1 MTALHDRPAPSQR
14 PSALIVDDDAMLRL
28 LARAALEQEGLAV
41 EEAADGKDALAVFE
55 RLRPD
60 IVLLDVMMP
69 GGMDGFDT
77 CIALRRLPGGNRTPI
92 LMLTGLDDTESI
104 TRAYEAGATDFAQK
118 PFNGTI
124 LGHRVRY
131 LLRANSTVEALRK
144 SEAYLANAQRIAH
157 LGNWEW
163 NLTTQAFHLSE
174 EGRRLLGR
182 PDPDACATYDA
193 YLQCVHPDD
202 RTHVSEAFA
211 DAVAQRT
218 GLSLDHRM
226 CGPDGAIRIVHQ
238 QGELVCNEAG
248 RPAALVGTIQDITE
262 RKRAQEHLD
271 FLAYYDSLTGLP
283 NRLLYRDRLAQAVA
297 DAQRQGHLAAT
308 LLLDLDRFKLIND
321 TLGHQ
326 QGDRLLQEVSDR
338 LKSCVRTSDS
348 VGRPQEDHAPLAGV
362 WERGSSLARLGGDEF
377 TILLNRIA
385 GAPDAAKVAR
395 RILASLAKP
404 FHLDG
409 QEVFISASIGIALFP
424 LDGESADQLLKNA
437 DTATY
442 HAKQSGR
449 SNYQFYSQSMNASA
463 GERLAI
469 ENRLHKAL
477 EREEFLLHYQP
488 LVALDTGRII
498 GAEALVRWQHPELG
512 LVSPMQFIPI
522 AEETGLIIP
531 LGEWVLQRACA
542 QTRVWHEM
550 GLGGLRVAVNLSARQ
565 FQRQNLLHVVT
576 RILLA
581 TDLNPRCLDLELTES
596 MIMQDGESSMATLRE
611 LRALGVHLSMD
622 DFGTG
627 YSSLSYLRR
636 LPLDTLKID
645 RSFVKDCTVNQEDA
659 TIIKAIIAM
668 SHSLK
673 LQVLAEGIET
683 EEQMAFLRTAGCDEA
698 QGYLFSR
705 PMPAEQLTDVLKASV
720 HRKGRLA
727 PVTT

>member
-1 MTALHDRPAPSQR
+1 MTGSSDIRSAPPRPLALV
-14 PSALIVDDDAMLRL
+14 VDDEAMPRL
-28 LARAALEQEGLAV
+28 LARAALEQAGLVV
-41 EEAADGKDALAVFE
+41 EEAGGGDEALAAFT

-69 GGMDGFDT
+69 GKDGFQT
-77 CIALRRLPGGNRTPI
+77 CADLRRLPGGERTPI
-92 LMLTGLDDTESI
+92 LMLTGLDDTDSI
-104 TRAYEAGATDFAQK
+104 TLAYEAGATDFVQK
-118 PFNGTI
+118 PLNGTI
-124 LGHRVRY
+124 LGHRARY
-131 LLRANSTVEALRK
+131 LLRAGSTLAALRK
-144 SEAYLANAQRIAH
+144 SEACLANAQRIAR

-163 NLTTQAFHLSE
+163 TLATDAFHLSE
-174 EGRRLLGR
+174 EGRRILGR
-182 PDPDACATYDA
+182 PEPDACITHAA
-193 YLQCVHPDD
+193 YLQCIHPDD
-202 RTHVSEAFA
+202 QRLVDDAF
-211 DAVAQRT
+211 DATVTQQTR
-218 GLSLDHRM
+218 LSVDHRM

-238 QGELVCNEAG
+238 EGEVVCDDAG
-248 RPAALVGTIQDITE
+248 RPVTLVGTIQDITE

-297 DAQRQGHLAAT
+297 DAQRHGHLAAT

-338 LKSCVRTSDS
+338 LKACVRNSDS
-348 VGRPQEDHAPLAGV
+348 VGRPHDNAPPQAGV
-362 WERGSSLARLGGDEF
+362 WDRSASLARLGGDEF

-404 FHLDG
+404 FRLDG
-409 QEVFISASIGIALFP
+409 QDVFVTASIGIAIFP

-437 DTATY
+437 DTAMY

-449 SNYQFYSQSMNASA
+449 STYQFYSQSMNASA

-477 EREEFLLHYQP
+477 AQEEFLLHYQP
-488 LVALDTGRII
+488 LVALETGRII
-498 GAEALVRWQHPELG
+498 GVEALVRWQHPELG
-512 LVSPMQFIPI
+512 LVPPMQFIPI

-531 LGEWVLQRACA
+531 LGEWVLQTACA
-542 QTRVWHEM
+542 QARAWHEM
-550 GLGGLRVAVNLSARQ
+550 GLAGLRVAVNLSARQ
-565 FQRQNLLHVVT
+565 FQRQNLLHVIT

-581 TDLNPRCLDLELTES
+581 TDLNPRCLDMELTES
-596 MIMQDGESSMATLRE
+596 MMMQDGESTSATLRE
-611 LRALGVHLSMD
+611 LQALGVRLSMD

-645 RSFVKDCTVNQEDA
+645 RSFVKDCTGNQEDA

-673 LQVLAEGIET
+673 LTVLAEGIET
-683 EEQMAFLRTAGCDEA
+683 EGQLAFLRAAGCDEA
-698 QGYLFSR
+698 QGYYFSK
-705 PMPAEQLTDVLKASV
+705 PMAAEPLTSLLKTTILERRSS
-720 HRKGRLA
+720 
-727 PVTT
+727 VTTAV

>member
-1 MTALHDRPAPSQR
+1 MMSLCDMPPSNPHPLALV
-14 PSALIVDDDAMLRL
+14 VDDDARLRL
-28 LARAALEQEGLAV
+28 LARTFLEQAGLVV
-41 EEAADGKDALAVFE
+41 EEAASGEAALAAFE
-55 RLRPD
+55 QRHPD
-60 IVLLDVMMP
+60 IVLLDVTMP
-69 GGMDGFDT
+69 GMDGFEA
-77 CIALRRLPGGNRTPI
+77 CAALRRLPGGDRTPI
-92 LMLTGLDDTESI
+92 VMLTGPDDGESI
-104 TRAYEAGATDFAQK
+104 TRAYEADATDFAQK
-118 PFNGTI
+118 PLNGAI
-124 LGHRVRY
+124 LAHRVRY
-131 LLRANSTVEALRK
+131 LLRVNSTVEALRK
-144 SEAYLANAQRIAH
+144 SEACLANAQRIAH
-157 LGNWEW
+157 MGNWEW

-174 EGRRLLGR
+174 EGRRILGR
-182 PDPDACATYDA
+182 PEPDACITHAA

-202 RTHVSEAFA
+202 QRLVKDAF
-211 DAVAQRT
+211 DATVTQQTR
-218 GLSLDHRM
+218 LSVDHRM

-238 QGELVCNEAG
+238 EGEVACDAAG

-297 DAQRQGHLAAT
+297 DAQRHGHLAAT

-338 LKSCVRTSDS
+338 LKTCVRNSDS
-348 VGRPQEDHAPLAGV
+348 VGRPHDNRPSPAGV
-362 WERGSSLARLGGDEF
+362 RDRSASLARLGGDEF

-409 QEVFISASIGIALFP
+409 QDVFVTVSIGIAIFP

-437 DTATY
+437 DTAMY

-449 SNYQFYSQSMNASA
+449 NTYQFYSQSMNASA

-477 EREEFLLHYQP
+477 DREEFLLHYQP
-488 LVALDTGRII
+488 LVALETGRII
-498 GAEALVRWQHPELG
+498 GVEALVRWQHPELG
-512 LVSPMQFIPI
+512 LVPPMQFISI

-531 LGEWVLQRACA
+531 LGEWVLQQACA
-542 QTRVWHEM
+542 QARAWHEV
-550 GLGGLRVAVNLSARQ
+550 GLAGLRVAVNLSARQ
-565 FQRQNLLHVVT
+565 FQRQNLLHVIT

-596 MIMQDGESSMATLRE
+596 MMMQDGESTSATLRE
-611 LRALGVHLSMD
+611 LQALGVRLSMD

-659 TIIKAIIAM
+659 TIIKAIVAM

-673 LQVLAEGIET
+673 LKVLAEGIET
-683 EEQMAFLRTAGCDEA
+683 EDQLAFLRAAGCDEA
-698 QGYLFSR
+698 QGYYFSK
-705 PMPAEQLTDVLKASV
+705 PMAAEPLTSLLK
-720 HRKGRLA
+720 
-727 PVTT
+727 TTMLERRSSITTAV

>member
-1 MTALHDRPAPSQR
+1 MDGSTSRPLALLVLQDAAP
-14 PSALIVDDDAMLRL
+14 RL
-28 LARAALEQEGLAV
+28 LARVSLEEAGLVV
-41 EEAADGKDALAVFE
+41 EEASSGQEALVAFE

-69 GGMDGFDT
+69 RMDGLET
-77 CIALRRLPGGNRTPI
+77 CVALRRLPGGNRTPV
-92 LMLTGLDDTESI
+92 LMLTGLDDTDSI
-104 TRAYEAGATDFAQK
+104 TRAYEAGAADFVQK
-118 PFNGTI
+118 PLNGAI
-124 LGHRVRY
+124 LAHRVRY
-131 LLRANSTVEALRK
+131 LLRISSTVEALRK

-157 LGNWEW
+157 IGNWEW
-163 NLTTQAFHLSE
+163 NLLTQAFHLSE
-174 EGRRLLGR
+174 EGRRLLGQ
-182 PDPDACATYDA
+182 PEPDACITRTA

-202 RTHVSEAFA
+202 QRLVEDAFA
-211 DAVAQRT
+211 SAVTQRT
-218 GLSLDHRM
+218 RLSLDHRL
-226 CGPDGAIRIVHQ
+226 CCPDGTVRIVHQ
-238 QGELVCNEAG
+238 EGEVACDEAG
-248 RPAALVGTIQDITE
+248 RPTALVGTIQDITE

-297 DAQRQGHLAAT
+297 DAQRHGHLAAT

-338 LKSCVRTSDS
+338 LKACVRNSDS
-348 VGRPQEDHAPLAGV
+348 VGRPHEDHAPLAGTCD
-362 WERGSSLARLGGDEF
+362 RTASLARLGGDEF

-409 QEVFISASIGIALFP
+409 QEVFVSASIGIAMFP

-437 DTATY
+437 DTAMY

-449 SNYQFYSQSMNASA
+449 SVYQFYSQSMNASA

-477 EREEFLLHYQP
+477 DREEFLLHYQP
-488 LVALDTGRII
+488 LIALETGRII
-498 GAEALVRWQHPELG
+498 GVEALVRWQHPELG
-512 LVSPMQFIPI
+512 LVPPMQFIPI
-522 AEETGLIIP
+522 AEETGLIVP

-550 GLGGLRVAVNLSARQ
+550 GFAGLRVAVNLSARQ
-565 FQRQNLLHVVT
+565 FQRQNLLHTIT

-581 TDLNPRCLDLELTES
+581 TDLHPRCLDLELTES
-596 MIMQDGESSMATLRE
+596 MMMQDGESASTTLRE
-611 LRALGVHLSMD
+611 LRELGVRLSMD

-636 LPLDTLKID
+636 LPLDTVKID
-645 RSFVKDCTVNQEDA
+645 RSFVKDCTTNQEDA
-659 TIIKAIIAM
+659 TIIKAIISM

-673 LQVLAEGIET
+673 LKVLAEGIET
-683 EEQMAFLRTAGCDEA
+683 GDQLAVLRAAGCDEA
-698 QGYLFSR
+698 QGYHFSK
-705 PMPAEQLTDVLKASV
+705 PLAADQITGLLKANALEKRSFTPT
-720 HRKGRLA
+720 A
-727 PVTT
+727 A

>member
-1 MTALHDRPAPSQR
+1 MPPSNPHPMALV
-14 PSALIVDDDAMLRL
+14 VDDDAMLRL
-28 LARAALEQEGLAV
+28 LARTSLEQAGLVV
-41 EEAADGKDALAVFE
+41 EEAASGQEALAAFE
-55 RLRPD
+55 QRRPD
-60 IVLLDVMMP
+60 IVLLDVLMP
-69 GGMDGFDT
+69 GMDGFEA
-77 CIALRRLPGGNRTPI
+77 CAALRRLPGGDRTPI
-92 LMLTGLDDTESI
+92 VMLTGLDDGESI

-118 PFNGTI
+118 PLNGTI
-124 LGHRVRY
+124 LAHRVRY
-131 LLRANSTVEALRK
+131 LLRVNSTVEALRK

-157 LGNWEW
+157 MGNWEW

-174 EGRRLLGR
+174 EGRRILGR
-182 PDPDACATYDA
+182 PELDACITHAA

-202 RTHVSEAFA
+202 QRLVKDAFDATVS
-211 DAVAQRT
+211 QQTR
-218 GLSLDHRM
+218 LSVDHRM

-238 QGELVCNEAG
+238 EGEVACDAAG

-297 DAQRQGHLAAT
+297 DAQRHGHLAAT

-338 LKSCVRTSDS
+338 LKTCVRNSDS
-348 VGRPQEDHAPLAGV
+348 VGRPHDNHPPPTGV
-362 WERGSSLARLGGDEF
+362 WDRSASLARLGGDEF

-409 QEVFISASIGIALFP
+409 QDVFVTASIGIAIFP

-437 DTATY
+437 DTAMY

-449 SNYQFYSQSMNASA
+449 STYQFYSQSMNASA

-477 EREEFLLHYQP
+477 DREEFLLHYQP
-488 LVALDTGRII
+488 LVALETGRII
-498 GAEALVRWQHPELG
+498 GVEALVRWQHPELG
-512 LVSPMQFIPI
+512 LVPPMQFISI

-531 LGEWVLQRACA
+531 LGEWVLQKACA
-542 QTRVWHEM
+542 QARAWHEM
-550 GLGGLRVAVNLSARQ
+550 GLAGLRVAVNLSARQ
-565 FQRQNLLHVVT
+565 FQRQNLLHVIT

-596 MIMQDGESSMATLRE
+596 MMMQDGESTSATLRE
-611 LRALGVHLSMD
+611 LQALGVRLSMD
-622 DFGTG
+622 DYGTG
-627 YSSLSYLRR
+627 SSSLSYLRR

-673 LQVLAEGIET
+673 LKVLAEGIET
-683 EEQMAFLRTAGCDEA
+683 EDQLAFLRAAGCDEA
-698 QGYLFSR
+698 QGYYFSK
-705 PMPAEQLTDVLKASV
+705 PMAAEPLTSLLK
-720 HRKGRLA
+720 
-727 PVTT
+727 TTMLERRSSITTAV